1 MDFVSV
7 NLPEK
12 INRGNLLLEPGPSY
26 TPNAHQGGEKKKSQ
40 KIMFQ
45 SLTAKVLEHIEKT

>member
-7 NLPEK
+7 SRLEK
-12 INRGNLLLEPGPSY
+12 LNRMNLLLEPGLSY
-26 TPNAHQGGEKKKSQ
+26 TPNAHQGGEKKSQ

-45 SLTAKVLEHIEKT
+45 T

>member
-1 MDFVSV
+1 MDFVSI

-12 INRGNLLLEPGPSY
+12 INRVDLLLEPGLSH
-26 TPNAHQGGEKKKSQ
+26 TPNAHQGGEKKISQ

-45 SLTAKVLEHIEKT
+45 SLTAKVLEHIEKA

>member
-12 INRGNLLLEPGPSY
+12 INRGNLLLEPGLSY
-26 TPNAHQGGEKKKSQ
+26 TPNAHQGGEKKKITENYVS
-40 KIMFQ
+40 KPDG
-45 SLTAKVLEHIEKT
+45 